1 MNRGLSP
8 RRWWRA
14 FSHGMNQSSPHST
27 PPSDI
32 PAKSSFLKEGV
43 SVTLSGHVYIDREWR
58 SSGVTAQFIEDAA
71 TYHERYFDRLD
82 FEDLIRTM
90 LRHAE
95 VPLDAHLNILD
106 IGSGGGS
113 SVFAALKL
121 LPNAH
126 VVASDISPP
135 LLSMLANFAASR
147 EELRSRVSTFCFDL
161 HRPFFAHESFD
172 LVIGCAILH
181 HLANPYEALKH
192 VAHSMKQGGKLV
204 LCEPLEAGN
213 LFNNFIYDEIIEI
226 VRKDSDATDPRLA
239 GLMKA
244 MRRDI
249 QHRQGPP
256 DEKPWTQHL
265 DDKWIFD
272 SAYLAQLGTQLGCSS
287 VNIHPVQDDLSH
299 VFEVS
304 FKSLLADSGNAD
316 VAIPER
322 VLSFLREVDAG
333 ISPALKKKLCPT
345 GIIVITK

>member
-1 MNRGLSP
+1 MN
-8 RRWWRA
+8 
-14 FSHGMNQSSPHST
+14 T
-27 PPSDI
+27 TDI
-32 PAKSSFLKEGV
+32 SIQDNLLKDGV
-43 SVTLSGHVYIDREWR
+43 RVTRNGNVYIDRDWQ

-82 FEDLIRTM
+82 FENLIRTM
-90 LRHAE
+90 LRLAD
-95 VPLDAHLNILD
+95 VPLDATLKVLD

-113 SVFAALKL
+113 SVFATLKL

-135 LLSMLANFAASR
+135 LLSMLANFADSR
-147 EELRSRVSTFCFDL
+147 EDLRSRVSTFCFDL

-192 VAHSMKQGGKLV
+192 VASSMKKGGKLI

-226 VRKDSDATDPRLA
+226 VRKDGGTADPRLP

-249 QHRQGPP
+249 QARQGPP

-272 SAYLAQLGTQLGCSS
+272 TAYLVQLGSQLGCCS
-287 VNIHPVQDDLSH
+287 VNIYPVQDDLSH
-299 VFEVS
+299 VFEIS

-333 ISPALKKKLCPT
+333 ISPELKKKLCPT